1 MNCMPLC
8 VEIAASRFVSVSD
21 LTAVVKLDYNVTT
34 INKEDLVFCLIDEES
49 KTVKVVAIFNAK
61 KDYTQKL

>member
-34 INKEDLVFCLIDEES
+34 INKEDMIDM
-49 KTVKVVAIFNAK
+49 TGAISIRPSNL
-61 KDYTQKL
+61 TMSGI

>member
-34 INKEDLVFCLIDEES
+34 INKEYLVFCLIDEES